1 MEGAALNP
9 AIIVVVIFGLA
20 FVAFHRRNSGF
31 NRKLPLPPGPT
42 KLPLLGNVLD
52 MPSSFQ
58 WIKFSQWAEEFD
70 SDILHLEVAGAD
82 YIVLNSYD
90 AATDLLEK
98 RSNVYSSR
106 PHYTMLCDLWS
117 GDLLLMPYG
126 NEWKSH
132 RKLFQ
137 QEFHPSNSSL
147 YLPHEKKALCAFLK
161 SLLDAPEEWGEHA
174 QHLLVAIILG
184 VAYGLHVQPK
194 NDPDVKAARKMLD
207 IGTNALLPGQFLVDN
222 FPILKY
228 VPSWLPGASFKRK
241 ANSWYGIRNA
251 TITPPFMKVK
261 KAMVNGTAEDCFTLR
276 CLQRLD
282 RPDSRHD
289 NLSVEEEIIKNT
301 AGTMF
306 EGGSD
311 TGLTALLT
319 FILAMLCFPH
329 AQREA
334 QEELDEV
341 IGKERLPDHEDEDSL
356 PYVKAIVYE
365 CFRWQTVTP
374 LCKYLPVPHRVD
386 TDDTYKGYFIP
397 KHSTVLAN
405 VWGILRDEKTYG
417 PNAHLFEPKRWLL
430 KGPGQKGWKLNSDMR
445 EPTGISFGF
454 GRRLVP
460 ASHACPGKNMAL
472 SSFWLPVSSLL
483 HSFNITP
490 AIDRDG
496 NPIEPKVEFVSAT
509 QNRPAPFQCTI
520 KPRSEEHAAL
530 IRRGLDS
537 DLE

>member
-1 MEGAALNP
+1 
-9 AIIVVVIFGLA
+9 
-20 FVAFHRRNSGF
+20 
-31 NRKLPLPPGPT
+31 
-42 KLPLLGNVLD
+42 
-52 MPSSFQ
+52 
-58 WIKFSQWAEEFD
+58 
-70 SDILHLEVAGAD
+70 
-82 YIVLNSYD
+82 
-90 AATDLLEK
+90 
-98 RSNVYSSR
+98 
-106 PHYTMLCDLWS
+106 
-117 GDLLLMPYG
+117 
-126 NEWKSH
+126 
-132 RKLFQ
+132 
-137 QEFHPSNSSL
+137 
-147 YLPHEKKALCAFLK
+147 
-161 SLLDAPEEWGEHA
+161 
-174 QHLLVAIILG
+174 
-184 VAYGLHVQPK
+184 
-194 NDPDVKAARKMLD
+194 
-207 IGTNALLPGQFLVDN
+207 
-222 FPILKY
+222 
-228 VPSWLPGASFKRK
+228 
-241 ANSWYGIRNA
+241 
-251 TITPPFMKVK
+251 
-261 KAMVNGTAEDCFTLR
+261 
-276 CLQRLD
+276 
-282 RPDSRHD
+282 
-289 NLSVEEEIIKNT
+289 
-301 AGTMF
+301 MF

-341 IGKERLPDHEDEDSL
+341 IGKERLPDHEDEGSL

-374 LCKYLPVPHRVD
+374 LSVPHQVD

-454 GRRLVP
+454 GRL
-460 ASHACPGKNMAL
+460 ACPGKNMAL

>member
-1 MEGAALNP
+1 
-9 AIIVVVIFGLA
+9 
-20 FVAFHRRNSGF
+20 
-31 NRKLPLPPGPT
+31 
-42 KLPLLGNVLD
+42 

-70 SDILHLEVAGAD
+70 SDILHLEVAGAN

-98 RSNVYSSR
+98 RSNIYSSR
-106 PHYTMLCDLWS
+106 PHYTMLCDLVGWS

-174 QHLLVAIILG
+174 QHLLGAIILG

-194 NDPDVKAARKMLD
+194 NNPDIKAASKMVD
-207 IGTNALLPGQFLVDN
+207 IGINALLPGEFVVDN

-228 VPSWLPGASFKRK
+228 VPSWFPGASFKRK

-261 KAMVNGTAEDCFTLR
+261 KAMVNGTAEDCLTLR
-276 CLQRLD
+276 CLQRFD
-282 RPDSRHD
+282 CPDSRHD
-289 NLSVEEEIIKNT
+289 SNLSVEEEIIKNT

-334 QEELDEV
+334 QEELDEI
-341 IGKERLPDHEDEDSL
+341 IGKERLPDHEDEDS
-356 PYVKAIVYE
+356 E
-365 CFRWQTVTP
+365 
-374 LCKYLPVPHRVD
+374 KYNENILIKSVFSFPWLWLYLTYRFLAVPHRVD

-397 KHSTVLAN
+397 KHSIVIPN
-405 VWGILRDEKTYG
+405 VWDKTYG

-430 KGPGQKGWKLNSDMR
+430 KGPGQRGWRLNPNMR
-445 EPTGISFGF
+445 EPTSISFGF
-454 GRRLVP
+454 GRR
-460 ASHACPGKNMAL
+460 ACPGKHMAL
-472 SSFWLPVSSLL
+472 SSFWLSVSSLL

-496 NPIEPKVEFVSAT
+496 NPIGPKVEYVSGAA
-509 QNRPAPFQCTI
+509 NRPVPFQCTI

-530 IRRGLDS
+530 IRRALDS
-537 DLE
+537 ESE